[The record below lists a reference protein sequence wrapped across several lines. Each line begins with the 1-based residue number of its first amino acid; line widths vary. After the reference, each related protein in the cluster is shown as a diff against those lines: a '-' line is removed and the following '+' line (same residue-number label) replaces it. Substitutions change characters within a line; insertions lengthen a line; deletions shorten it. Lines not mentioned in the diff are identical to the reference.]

1 MPYAR
6 VRELLADLVGQS
18 LSVGSL
24 VTMVQQCAQ
33 ALAPVEAA
41 LKGEAQGAPV
51 LHNDETGV
59 RVAGRLQWVH
69 VSSTATLTHFG
80 VHAKRGS
87 VATDAIGIL
96 SGFQGVSV
104 HDGWKPY
111 RTSTACRHALCNVQH
126 LRELTFV
133 EEELQQ
139 PWAGDLKNL
148 LREMKAAV
156 AAAQAAGGT
165 SLPPS

>member
-1 MPYAR
+1 M
-6 VRELLADLVGQS
+6 
-18 LSVGSL
+18 
-24 VTMVQQCAQ
+24 
-33 ALAPVEAA
+33 
-41 LKGEAQGAPV
+41 
-51 LHNDETGV
+51 
-59 RVAGRLQWVH
+59 
-69 VSSTATLTHFG
+69 
-80 VHAKRGS
+80 
-87 VATDAIGIL
+87 
-96 SGFQGVSV
+96 

-139 PWAGDLKNL
+139 PWAGHLKTL

-165 SLPPS
+165 SLPPSQRHTLHLSFRSFLECQVALFIGGSQEA